1 MRRRLL
7 AISAMVALATVTS
20 GTAALAAPGVRF
32 VQPPTP
38 AKDQAVKGVQSIEA
52 VAEPPSVLGLGL
64 VGPTVKSITV
74 TIRPRSGFK
83 AGAPVAA
90 TKEGPNFKMTWSTN
104 ESTPYNG
111 GYDLE
116 AVATLSDSTT
126 MKGTVE
132 NVVVNNPASAPS
144 GVKAGLEGGSA
155 VVRWSENSEPDITSY
170 KVSRSVEG
178 GSFTHLASIESGKTL
193 AFTDAQAPVG
203 KPLKYQVAAVRRS
216 AVTDGGLVSEPAES
230 SEVTIP
236 VPADQ
241 QPGQVAG
248 QPTDASGAP
257 VTPTL
262 PLAAP
267 IAGPT
272 MAPTLPVAKKAA
284 PPPIYK
290 SRPSEIAFAP
300 TLPFSGLP
308 PEKFDTPEEE
318 PESDLAAPSG
328 LADSFTA
335 TNPSRFIAI
344 GIVLLGAS
352 FFLFR
357 TSRRIL
363 KAEGMTLLAD
373 DFLTGADFSSL
384 GEIELPPVEIAYPTF
399 KVDPELTTF
408 GGQAPGIP
416 PGQAGPKSKDA

>member
-1 MRRRLL
+1 MRRLL
-7 AISAMVALATVTS
+7 AVSALAALFTLST
-20 GTAALAAPGVRF
+20 GTAAFAAQGVRF
-32 VQPPTP
+32 VAPPTP
-38 AKDQAVKGVQSIEA
+38 GKDQAVKGVQSIEA
-52 VAEPPSVLGLGL
+52 VAEPPSLLGLGL
-64 VGPTVKSITV
+64 VAPTVKSITV
-74 TIRPRSGFK
+74 TIRPRPGFK

-90 TKEGPNFKMTWSTN
+90 TKEGPSFKMTWNTG

-116 AVATLSDSTT
+116 AVATLSDNKT
-126 MKGTVE
+126 MAATVE

-144 GVKAGLEGGSA
+144 GVKAGLEGDSA
-155 VVRWSENSEPDITSY
+155 VVRWNQNPEPDITSY

-178 GSFTHLASIESGKTL
+178 GSFTHLASIESGKPL
-193 AFTDAQAPVG
+193 AFTDSQAPVG
-203 KPLKYQVAAVRRS
+203 KPLKYQIAAIRRS
-216 AVTDGGLVSEPAES
+216 AVTDGGLVSEPSES
-230 SEVTIP
+230 SEVTVP
-236 VPADQ
+236 VPEAQ

-257 VTPTL
+257 ITPTL

-267 IAGPT
+267 AAGPT
-272 MAPTLPVAKKAA
+272 MAPTLPVAKKAP

-290 SRPSEIAFAP
+290 ARPGEIAFAP

-308 PEKFDTPEEE
+308 PEQFDTESEDSA
-318 PESDLAAPSG
+318 SDLEAPSS

-335 TNPSRFIAI
+335 TNPGRFIAI
-344 GIVLLGAS
+344 GIVLLVAS
-352 FFLFR
+352 VFLFR
-357 TSRRIL
+357 TSRKIL
-363 KAEGMTLLAD
+363 KAEGLTVLSD

-399 KVDPELTTF
+399 KVSPELTAF

-416 PGQAGPKSKDA
+416 PKT